1 MPRPKKRTQTIKEVE
16 EIEAESQKETGRSN
30 RRGGGGVRGNRGK
43 GRGRGKATTD
53 IEPSVSTT
61 DINGSS
67 SINERTESIKPAKGG
82 RGKGRGHRK
91 TSVEP
96 SVPIIDIND
105 SNSTNERTESIKPA
119 KGGHGKGRGREKT
132 SVEPSVPIIDING
145 SSSIHERTGEHSK
158 GVHGRTSVKPND
170 FESIHDNEQ
179 TFSDDALEETSS
191 NNRVFNLIVPNNL
204 DILEKSKVAK
214 KKIAEVKS
222 QEQRESHVSSCESM
236 NSLDNVTA
244 LLQVTDSEDDND
256 DKTCRYEFYEKRKKN
271 QKRQRADMNEDSD
284 SNEVAESSRKR
295 TEKPKIFK
303 DMKTCFKVC
312 QWLVLE
318 RPDVLSM
325 TNQMRDSMNIS
336 LDLPAT
342 VIHQPTIASNN
353 NVKDKGLARL
363 WHEEIKCLFLRCRD
377 PPDGTIENLIAN
389 IFDYELYS
397 NEAVEI
403 ICHSKQVLTDFRSK
417 FNKNIASLV
426 DEFKNKRSREGQ
438 ISAPSRTEIDEFI
451 TRAITK
457 QVLKRYLNG
466 TNVDRLIK
474 CGTMDK
480 LETLIKEAFKI
491 CYNNYDIQAVK
502 KLNDLTID
510 CKVLSKSDE
519 FLSLRIC
526 SFKFFFWTRRILNL
540 SPNH

>member
-82 RGKGRGHRK
+82 RGKGRGRRK

-105 SNSTNERTESIKPA
+105 SSSTNERTESIKPA
-119 KGGHGKGRGREKT
+119 KGGHGKGRGRGKT

-158 GVHGRTSVKPND
+158 GIRGRTSVKPND

-191 NNRVFNLIVPNNL
+191 NRVFNLIVPNNL

-222 QEQRESHVSSCESM
+222 QEQRESHVSSYESM

-256 DKTCRYEFYEKRKKN
+256 DKSTKN
-271 QKRQRADMNEDSD
+271 ITLQQRAEDSD

-303 DMKTCFKVC
+303 DMKTCFEVC

-325 TNQMRDSMNIS
+325 ANQMRDSMNIS

-353 NVKDKGLARL
+353 NVEDKGLARL
-363 WHEEIKCLFLRCRD
+363 WHEEIKCLFLRCRN

-403 ICHSKQVLTDFRSK
+403 ICHSKRVLTDFRSK

-451 TRAITK
+451 TRAVAK

-502 KLNDLTID
+502 KLDDLTID
-510 CKVLSKSDE
+510 CKVPSKSGKNIASK
-519 FLSLRIC
+519 LL
-526 SFKFFFWTRRILNL
+526 L
-540 SPNH
+540 

>member
-1 MPRPKKRTQTIKEVE
+1 MLKMPRPKKCTQTIKEVE
-16 EIEAESQKETGRSN
+16 EIEAESQKETGR
-30 RRGGGGVRGNRGK
+30 
-43 GRGRGKATTD
+43 RGRGKATTD

-82 RGKGRGHRK
+82 RGKRRGRRK

-105 SNSTNERTESIKPA
+105 SSSTNERTESIKPA
-119 KGGHGKGRGREKT
+119 KGGHGKGRGRGKT

-145 SSSIHERTGEHSK
+145 SSSIHERTGEHGK
-158 GVHGRTSVKPND
+158 GVRGRTSVKPND

-191 NNRVFNLIVPNNL
+191 NRVFNLIVPNNL

-222 QEQRESHVSSCESM
+222 QEQRESHVSNYESM

-303 DMKTCFKVC
+303 DMKTCFEVC

-325 TNQMRDSMNIS
+325 ANQMRDSMNIS

-353 NVKDKGLARL
+353 NVEDKGLARL

-403 ICHSKQVLTDFRSK
+403 ICHSKRVLTDFRSK

-451 TRAITK
+451 TRAVAK
-457 QVLKRYLNG
+457 QVLKRYLYG

-502 KLNDLTID
+502 KLDDLTID
-510 CKVLSKSDE
+510 CKVPSKSDE

>member
-82 RGKGRGHRK
+82 RGKGRGRRK

-105 SNSTNERTESIKPA
+105 SSSTNERTERLKA
-119 KGGHGKGRGREKT
+119 VT
-132 SVEPSVPIIDING
+132 
-145 SSSIHERTGEHSK
+145 
-158 GVHGRTSVKPND
+158 
-170 FESIHDNEQ
+170 

-191 NNRVFNLIVPNNL
+191 NRVFNLIVPNNL

-222 QEQRESHVSSCESM
+222 QEQRESHVSSYESM

-303 DMKTCFKVC
+303 DMKTCFEVC

-325 TNQMRDSMNIS
+325 ANQMRDSMNIS

-353 NVKDKGLARL
+353 NVEDKGLARL
-363 WHEEIKCLFLRCRD
+363 WHEEIKCLFLRCRN

-403 ICHSKQVLTDFRSK
+403 ICHSKRVLTDFRSK

-451 TRAITK
+451 THVVAK

-502 KLNDLTID
+502 KLDDLTID
-510 CKVLSKSDE
+510 CKVPSKSG
-519 FLSLRIC
+519 
-526 SFKFFFWTRRILNL
+526 KAY
-540 SPNH
+540 